1 MNKKIKNVIFG
12 LAMATILSIPT
23 LAYADHSTSIHTK
36 GGFDSH
42 HHRSISLWSNTTT
55 ASGNSDWYDVIKGK
69 VTAISH
75 THKIQIISSTTGKVL
90 DSRSNSKSGCVATGS
105 FSVNTRDT
113 NVKSYYSKN

>member
-23 LAYADHSTSIHTK
+23 LAYADHTSSIHTK

-42 HHRSISLWSNTTT
+42 HHRSINLFTNKTT

-75 THKIQIISSTTGKVL
+75 THKIYITSSTTGKTL
-90 DSRSNSKSGCVATGS
+90 SSSIKSGKGCVATGS